1 MKTNLEIAEEN
12 ESKIIDLTVKFR
24 EAKELIE
31 SQAEE
36 IKQIKLDRANMFN
49 YLSDINAIMFESFM
63 IKGRD
68 FGRTEGLE
76 IMKVLEKWATKY

>member
-31 SQAEE
+31 SQAGE

>member
-1 MKTNLEIAEEN
+1 MKTNLEISKEN

-36 IKQIKLDRANMFN
+36 IEKLTKV
-49 YLSDINAIMFESFM
+49 INEL
-63 IKGRD
+63 KN
-68 FGRTEGLE
+68 
-76 IMKVLEKWATKY
+76 K